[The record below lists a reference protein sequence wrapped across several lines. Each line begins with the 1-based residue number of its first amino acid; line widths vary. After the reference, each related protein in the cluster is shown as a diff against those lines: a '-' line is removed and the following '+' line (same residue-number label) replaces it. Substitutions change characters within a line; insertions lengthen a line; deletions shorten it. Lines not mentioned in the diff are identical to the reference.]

1 MYLLVEMKIT
11 INFIKVIEDG
21 SDSAASGTKLNK
33 WTIVLI
39 VIGCIGLVL
48 IMVLL
53 CIAWWTKTLCFNK
66 RREIHNLRQGR
77 KHQKRKDKENDNVVG
92 VIDTNYVVGQDY
104 KPHKR

>member
-39 VIGCIGLVL
+39 VMGCVGLVL

-53 CIAWWTKTLCFNK
+53 CIAWWTKTLCYNTQ
-66 RREIHNLRQGR
+66 RENHNPRQGR